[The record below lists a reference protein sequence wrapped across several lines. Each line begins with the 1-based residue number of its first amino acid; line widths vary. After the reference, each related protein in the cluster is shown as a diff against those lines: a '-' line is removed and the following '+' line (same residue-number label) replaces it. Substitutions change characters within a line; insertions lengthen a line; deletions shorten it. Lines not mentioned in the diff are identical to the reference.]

1 VLDKMRFLKVLI
13 IIIGIYPNNLYSQM
27 FGGGIIA
34 GFSTT
39 QVAGDLLG
47 GFNKIGFLAGGYTN
61 LKIKNNINI
70 RFEIKYIEKG
80 SKNPRIKENNFAE
93 ISLSYIEIP
102 ISISLQQKENLGVEF
117 GIYPAFLIDSEMN
130 DYFSKININPSFI
143 KYDFGIFAGINYKIN
158 EKMILNTQIS
168 NSIIPIRPHVSG
180 VTNGINKG
188 QYNTTLN
195 FALHYKIK

>member
-1 VLDKMRFLKVLI
+1 VLGKMRFLKILI
-13 IIIGIYPNNLYSQM
+13 IIIGIYPNNIYSQI

-34 GFSTT
+34 GVSTT

-47 GFNKIGFLAGGYTN
+47 GFNKIGFLAGGYTS
-61 LKIKNNINI
+61 LKIKDKINI

-102 ISISLQQKENLGVEF
+102 ISINLKQKENIGVEF
-117 GIYPAFLIDSEMN
+117 GLYPAFLIDSEMN
-130 DYFSKININPSFI
+130 DFFSKINIDPAFI
-143 KYDFGIFAGINYKIN
+143 KYDFGIFAGINYKIT

-180 VTNGINKG
+180 VKNGINKG

-195 FALHYKIK
+195 FALHYKIR

>member
-1 VLDKMRFLKVLI
+1 MRFLKVLI